1 MTVWQVSSKREV
13 GDYLELEEFP
23 SLWRAV
29 LWLILHMSRRR
40 VAVIIRIEE

>member
-13 GDYLELEEFP
+13 GEYLQMREFP
-23 SLWRAV
+23 SLWRAL
-29 LWLILHMSRRR
+29 LWLILHMGQNR